1 MWSKYE
7 AEKRRLQTMNL
18 PPTEYEKRIQEIV
31 RKLENG
37 KDNFCSSRYLYQP
50 GSTE

>member
-18 PPTEYEKRIQEIV
+18 PPAEYERRIQEIV

-37 KDNFCSSRYLYQP
+37 KDNFCNRRYLYQSE
-50 GSTE
+50 STK